1 MFRTEGTPA
10 YLRRKTAGEA
20 LALRAGRQT
29 ARSNVQLARVQGQ
42 QLSQTESRVAE
53 KISGC
58 YVVVRKPATPA
69 RPEVRSDERL
79 EATLPFRQGTES
91 QYKADTVSTA
101 SNNSPLTP
109 ASL

>member
-29 ARSNVQLARVQGQ
+29 ARSDVQLARVQGQ
-42 QLSQTESRVAE
+42 QLSQTESHVAE

-58 YVVVRKPATPA
+58 GVVVETCV
-69 RPEVRSDERL
+69 VRSEEHTSELQSQSNIVCRL
-79 EATLPFRQGTES
+79 LLEKKKKKRKIRDAYVTCHTCIYIR
-91 QYKADTVSTA
+91 
-101 SNNSPLTP
+101 
-109 ASL
+109 

>member
-10 YLRRKTAGEA
+10 YLRRKIAGET

-53 KISGC
+53 KISWSWVALAIG
-58 YVVVRKPATPA
+58 VMEGWSSGVAGGEEITVRC
-69 RPEVRSDERL
+69 VRDR
-79 EATLPFRQGTES
+79 
-91 QYKADTVSTA
+91 
-101 SNNSPLTP
+101 P
-109 ASL
+109 ASTVVGGSGWMT